1 MKRKRLLLV
10 LVAVVVAL
18 NVIILGVWW
27 FGKEREPSYLDKPQ
41 SYWLEEFHRADR
53 TGAASDAFR
62 SMGPATLP
70 YVMRCFEHTQDLA
83 SAACLALKA
92 LGSNAAPAIP
102 QLKETLEKNDWRGE
116 MALLC
121 IGSAAS
127 NALVESCSF
136 TNEAVRVRAALTL
149 ARVAGR
155 RPRDA
160 VGFAYMTSPQTGK
173 PIVALA
179 HHIDGDDIANLT
191 SQLAHREAAVR
202 QASAEALKKCG
213 SQARAARRALTA
225 LLTDPEPEI
234 AQAAREALD
243 AIESRKQ

>member
-1 MKRKRLLLV
+1 MKRKRILV
-10 LVAVVVAL
+10 LVVAAL
-18 NVIILGVWW
+18 ALDLLFLAAWW
-27 FGKEREPSYLDKPQ
+27 FGKQREPSYLDKPQ

-53 TGAASDAFR
+53 TEAASDAFR
-62 SMGPATLP
+62 SMGPATLS
-70 YVMRCFEHTQDLA
+70 YVIHCFQHTQDLA

-102 QLKETLEKNDWRGE
+102 ELQEVLERNDWRGE

-127 NALVESCSF
+127 NALAESCSF

-160 VGFAYMTSPQTGK
+160 VGFSYTASRHTGK
-173 PIVALA
+173 PIVVLGHA
-179 HHIDGDDIANLT
+179 ITGDDISNLT
-191 SQLAHREAAVR
+191 GQLTHPDASVR
-202 QASAEALKKCG
+202 RASAEALKRYSRQAG
-213 SQARAARRALTA
+213 SARRALSA
-225 LLTDPEPEI
+225 LLAAPEPEI
-234 AQAAREALD
+234 AEAARDALD